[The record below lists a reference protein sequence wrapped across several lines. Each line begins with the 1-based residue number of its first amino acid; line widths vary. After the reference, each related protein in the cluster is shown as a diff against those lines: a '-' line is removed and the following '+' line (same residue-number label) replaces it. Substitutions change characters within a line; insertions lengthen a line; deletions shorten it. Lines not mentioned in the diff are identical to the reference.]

1 MKAMITSV
9 LWVAGVA
16 TALVVQGAPNPDS
29 DSRIAVKPVRVV
41 LVGASIGQAWDLPDL
56 PKRVR
61 SVGYEFEALQEWQ
74 YDKSDMLDEVLM
86 RPKRKFHLTRTY
98 LKGFLKP
105 APEPA
110 DVVVLKE
117 CSAYFPGSIPIQR
130 QREMVEQWVR
140 EISDKNMKVILATAV
155 PVTKARAAQDP
166 GKQESVLA
174 FNDWV
179 REYAKKNGIVLLDL
193 EKTLRSDD
201 KTRFLR
207 EEFAIEDGSHVN
219 RKAYDVLDKEMLK
232 AVCAAKPTGDCPS
245 QSAMLHRSQSQSG
258 K

>member
-1 MKAMITSV
+1 MKALIATSV
-9 LWVAGVA
+9 VWVAGVA
-16 TALVVQGAPNPDS
+16 AALVVQAAPNPDS
-29 DSRIAVKPVRVV
+29 DSKIAVKPVRVV
-41 LVGASIGQAWDLPDL
+41 LVGASIGQAWDLPGL
-56 PKRVR
+56 PSRMR

-110 DVVVLKE
+110 DVIVLKE

-130 QREMVEQWVR
+130 QREMVEQWVH
-140 EISDKNMKVILATAV
+140 EISGKNMKVILATAV

-193 EKTLRSDD
+193 EKAMRSDD

-207 EEFAIEDGSHVN
+207 EEFAVEDGSHIN
-219 RKAYDVLDKEMLK
+219 RKAYDVLDPLMLK
-232 AVCAAKPTGDCPS
+232 AVCAAKPSGDCPS
-245 QSAMLHRSQSQSG
+245 ASAMLHRPESKG